1 MQSINYD
8 LYSMNSEQNQLNSTS
23 ETKHK
28 VRDTLKSKDS
38 SQPSRQSL
46 LPPKENIQTRA
57 RSQQAI
63 CHYIHPFSTSVSPD
77 LNPSTANLVEV
88 DTMMP
93 FPLNAI
99 SQISCDFVYDSRHRW
114 LPSSILTMAQHI
126 GSFSSLPHTSS
137 HIPYRPHPQKSSCYP
152 PSAACLTHSVTFILP
167 LRHSKLNSILSLQM
181 NNPQPNSEPQH
192 LCFYLS
198 KPHVHIR
205 QSSAQTCNRNQQSC
219 FMPIKMVIHQ
229 PNSEQEASCSFAQDE
244 QSSAHHQPGAELSLM
259 SNCSS
264 EHSSA
269 NPPPCRL

>member
-1 MQSINYD
+1 MCAHT
-8 LYSMNSEQNQLNSTS
+8 ESTPGPN
-23 ETKHK
+23 TK
-28 VRDTLKSKDS
+28 VRGYPQEQGIL
-38 SQPSRQSL
+38 PSPLGNPL

-63 CHYIHPFSTSVSPD
+63 CHYIHPFSTSVARSEIPKFGGSGYHD
-77 LNPSTANLVEV
+77 AIPPLKCNKAKKSLVILCKILGT
-88 DTMMP
+88 DG
-93 FPLNAI
+93 FPL
-99 SQISCDFVYDSRHRW
+99 
-114 LPSSILTMAQHI
+114 
-126 GSFSSLPHTSS
+126 HT
-137 HIPYRPHPQKSSCYP
+137 YKW
-152 PSAACLTHSVTFILP
+152 
-167 LRHSKLNSILSLQM
+167 LQM

-264 EHSSA
+264 EHSLA